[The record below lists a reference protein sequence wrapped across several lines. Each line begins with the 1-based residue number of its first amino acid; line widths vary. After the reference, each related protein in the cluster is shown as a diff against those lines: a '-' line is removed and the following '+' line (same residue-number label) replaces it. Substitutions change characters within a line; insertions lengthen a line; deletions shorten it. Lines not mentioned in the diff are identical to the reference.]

1 MEGIQRPPM
10 ELRLQNRYL
19 GLVKAHMHS
28 APATAAGPTASV
40 GSATPLVQ
48 TQAMW
53 RFLNNDRVGL
63 EALIQPPRQA
73 AREALERAGQGVVLL
88 IHDWS
93 KLDFRAHQS
102 KHDTVQLTHKTDVGY
117 ELTTALAVST
127 ADGSPLAP
135 MQMHLKT
142 SGQVYSTSDHPP
154 SKEDHRLQQVLPI
167 MESSLHWGLPARPVH
182 VIDREADSVAHL
194 RCWDARGHW
203 FLVRADDR
211 KVLWQGQP
219 SLLSQIVA
227 SLVAQEALTK
237 TREVEFKGRKAQQWV
252 AETPVILH
260 RPAKK
265 RQGSKQRRVVGRPLE
280 LRLVIAQVRDDDGKV
295 LATWMLLTNV
305 SAAEAGAET
314 IALWYY
320 WRWRIESFF
329 KLLKSGGQQIEYWQQ
344 ETGIAIARRLLVAAM
359 ACVVVWDLERQN
371 SQPAQEMKDLLIRLS
386 GRQMKHGRPHT
397 ANALLAGLFVL
408 LPMLELLETH
418 GGDLTHIRQ
427 MARSVL
433 PLLRFKED
441 V

>member
-10 ELRLQNRYL
+10 DRRLQNRYL

-28 APATAAGPTASV
+28 APSTAAGPTASV
-40 GSATPLVQ
+40 NWAKSLVQ

-63 EALIQPPRQA
+63 ESLIQPPRQA
-73 AREALERAGQGVVLL
+73 AREAIERLGLELVLL

-142 SGQVYSTSDHPP
+142 AQEFHSTSDCPP
-154 SKEDHRLQQVLPI
+154 KKKDHRLQQVLPI
-167 MESSLHWGLPARPVH
+167 MESSLGWGLQARPVH
-182 VIDREADSVAHL
+182 VIDREADSVDHL
-194 RCWDARGHW
+194 RRWDTAGHW

-211 KVLWQGQP
+211 KVLWQEEP
-219 SLLSQIVA
+219 RLLSQIVVA
-227 SLVAQEALTK
+227 LMAQEMF
-237 TREVEFKGRKAQQWV
+237 TRIRQVEFKGHKAHQWV
-252 AETPVILH
+252 AETKVILH

-265 RQGSKQRRVVGRPLE
+265 RQGSKQRRVAGRPLE
-280 LRLVIAQVRDDDGKV
+280 LRLVIAQVRDDKGNI
-295 LATWMLLTNV
+295 LATWMLLSNV
-305 SAAEAGAET
+305 PAAEAGAET

-371 SQPAQEMKDLLIRLS
+371 SRPAQEMKDLLVRLS
-386 GRQMKHGRPHT
+386 GRQMKYRRPHT

-418 GGDLTHIRQ
+418 GGDLSHIQQ

-433 PLLRFKED
+433 PLLRLKED